1 MQEDGK
7 LTLNENVKAE
17 SGDES
22 YSGDKGVESAERLSD
37 LNKADSNNQNQPGAL
52 AHLNIKILDQN
63 YFEKQVEHDA
73 DKAIYEKEL
82 EIEEKRLAK
91 ANDKYLK
98 FKGKLLTL
106 QKRLHQPNL
115 KLSEKTRIGVQ
126 IEELEEN
133 EIMQSLKDL
142 EDIKE
147 RMKKLKRNMQ
157 PVTQTQ
163 SAESNIPQQLPE
175 ETREEYLI
183 RTGKITA
190 FGTANAFIE
199 ENNDADRM
207 QVPTH
212 KNLIMPGF
220 NNIAVVDEK
229 DKPASIDLESIEFL
243 GEKSVSGRTA
253 KRTHKI
259 MKADAEE
266 EGDDGDFKI
275 DYDEINSDDMDDD
288 SEVIDEIYTDDDID
302 VTQRKKRRKKS
313 ATDELIIDNLDDGNE
328 TFYEKRLNNWVSQ
341 RSAMRL
347 QNSPDYVDDPSVP
360 EWYKPHPT
368 IKDAILN
375 DKFRLPGDIF
385 PSLFDY
391 QKTCVQWLSELYNQK
406 TGGIIG
412 DEMGLGKTI
421 QMISFLAGLH
431 YSQNLRGPILVV
443 CPATVLR
450 QWCNEFHRWWPPF
463 RAVILHSIGEGL
475 SKTKSNKRSAEDDE
489 DDEDLYDLE
498 NEDYGSV
505 PTLGRTKDNKV
516 VRELVE
522 KVVKNGHVLI
532 TTYAGVRMYAKYLI
546 PVKWG
551 YVVLDEGHKIRN
563 PDSFITITC
572 KQLRTPNRIILSGT
586 PIQNNL
592 IELWSLFDFV
602 FPGRLGTLPVF
613 QRQFCVPIN
622 LGGYANATNVQVQA
636 GYKCAVVLKDLVS
649 PYLLRRV
656 KTDVA
661 KDLPKKTE
669 MVLFCKLTPEQRR
682 LYKKF
687 IDSADLKRILEGK
700 RNALFGIDMLRKI
713 CNHPNLVDLNLKD
726 KKITKLPSIEELSS
740 KSGKIQVV
748 MALLEL
754 WKREDRKTLIFTQT
768 KQMLNILQQL
778 LDLLNESSEGGYK
791 YMRMDGSTPIIQRQS
806 LVDQFNLNPQYK
818 VFLLTTRVG
827 GLGVNLTGAS
837 RVIIYDPDWNPSTDM
852 QARERAW
859 RLGQKQDVAIYRLI
873 MASSI
878 EEKIYHRQIFKQFLT
893 NKILKDPKQ
902 KRFFKMTDMY
912 DLFTLGDDDV
922 KGTETAD
929 LFGADEQTFDGI
941 KERKTKFKSRL
952 TNNKSNTHASPEV
965 KDEGDDDFLK
975 ATRLAGVSGLEK
987 YNDEQMR
994 EKSMFDDDDSRT
1006 QDSSASGG
1014 NEKNIMSEIFK
1025 KTGIHSAVEHDSI
1038 LDKGNYN
1045 SGLASSMALIDNE
1058 ATRIANDAVAALKES
1073 RSLTKKSNFAVPT
1086 WTGKFGAAGKFNSV
1100 NNSKRRKLP
1109 QSQTPFSERS
1119 SSPAS
1124 SNSILANL
1132 RAKKEATSKRP
1143 ASQSQTLITQ
1153 LSSYM
1158 AGVDGNFSKS
1168 SQILEH
1174 LDVDLS
1180 DEKTVKVVRNMLK
1193 SICSWDKEKKGWVL
1207 NPEFR

>member
-1 MQEDGK
+1 MPEDAEK
-7 LTLNENVKAE
+7 EIKDDASKAG
-17 SGDES
+17 SGVEL
-22 YSGDKGVESAERLSD
+22 YSGDKETKNNEEVRNSNTESPVNDEPDQSGV
-37 LNKADSNNQNQPGAL
+37 L

-63 YFEKQVEHDA
+63 DFEKQVEHDA
-73 DKAIYEKEL
+73 DKAILEKEL
-82 EIEEKRLAK
+82 EIEEKRFTK

-98 FKGKLLTL
+98 YKGKLLSL
-106 QKRLHQPNL
+106 QKRLQNPNL
-115 KLSEKTRIGVQ
+115 KISEKTRIGVQ

-142 EDIKE
+142 EEIKA
-147 RMKKLKRNMQ
+147 RMKTIKGKMKPTTQ
-157 PVTQTQ
+157 PIPSETDV
-163 SAESNIPQQLPE
+163 PQQLPD

-199 ENNDADRM
+199 DNDESNKR
-207 QVPTH
+207 QIPTH
-212 KNLIMPGF
+212 KNLVMPGF
-220 NNIAVVDEK
+220 NNVSTTIDKKENVSSGEESVEFVSEK
-229 DKPASIDLESIEFL
+229 
-243 GEKSVSGRTA
+243 VSTKKERIPDT
-253 KRTHKI
+253 
-259 MKADAEE
+259 EE
-266 EGDDGDFKI
+266 DGDDEDFKI
-275 DYDEINSDDMDDD
+275 DYDEVNSDDVDDD
-288 SEVIDEIYTDDDID
+288 SDVIDEAYLDDDID
-302 VTQRKKRRKKS
+302 VAKPKKRSKTSK
-313 ATDELIIDNLDDGNE
+313 TDETQVAANLDDGNE
-328 TFYEKRLNNWVSQ
+328 MLYKKRLDDWVKQ
-341 RSAMRL
+341 RSKLRL
-347 QNSPDYVDDPSVP
+347 QNSPEYIDDPSVP

-391 QKTCVQWLSELYNQK
+391 QKTCVQWLSELYTQK

-431 YSQNLRGPILVV
+431 YSQNLKGPILVV

-475 SKTKSNKRSAEDDE
+475 SKTKKARASANSDE
-489 DDEDLYDLE
+489 EEEDLYDLE
-498 NEDYGSV
+498 NEEYGSV
-505 PTLGRTKDNKV
+505 ATLGRTKENKQV
-516 VRELVE
+516 KELVE
-522 KVVKNGHVLI
+522 SVVRDGHVII
-532 TTYAGVRMYAKYLI
+532 TTYAGVRMYAKYLL

-572 KQLRTPNRIILSGT
+572 KQLKTPNRIILSGT

-636 GYKCAVVLKDLVS
+636 GYKCAVILKDLVS

-687 IDSADLKRILEGK
+687 IDSADLKKILEGK

-713 CNHPNLVDLNLKD
+713 CNHPNLVDLSVKD
-726 KKITKLPSIEELSS
+726 KAITKLPTINDLSS

-754 WKREDRKTLIFTQT
+754 WRKEGRKTLIFTQT

-778 LDLLNESSEGGYK
+778 LDRMNENSANQYS

-806 LVDQFNLNPQYK
+806 MVDQFNLDPQYR

-873 MASSI
+873 MACSI

-941 KERKTKFKSRL
+941 KERKTKFKSRPV
-952 TNNKSNTHASPEV
+952 NIKNGDKPAGEM
-965 KDEGDDDFLK
+965 KDDGDDDFIE
-975 ATRLAGVSGLEK
+975 ATKIAGVTGLEEYK
-987 YNDEQMR
+987 DEQMR
-994 EKSMFDDDDSRT
+994 EKSMFDDEDSRT
-1006 QDSSASGG
+1006 QDSSSSNGK
-1014 NEKNIMSEIFK
+1014 ESNIMSEIFK

-1038 LDKGNYN
+1038 LDKSNYN
-1045 SGLASSMALIDNE
+1045 SSSASSMALIDNE
-1058 ATRIANDAVAALKES
+1058 ATRIANEAVAALKES
-1073 RSLTKKSNFAVPT
+1073 RSLAKKSSFAVPT
-1086 WTGKFGAAGKFNSV
+1086 WTGKFGAAGRFNNV
-1100 NNSKRRKLP
+1100 NNNKRRKVVQNP
-1109 QSQTPFSERS
+1109 VTARPGRISSPTS
-1119 SSPAS
+1119 SS
-1124 SNSILANL
+1124 SILANL
-1132 RAKKEATSKRP
+1132 KAKKETTRKRP
-1143 ASQSQTLITQ
+1143 VSKSQDLITQ
-1153 LSSYM
+1153 LSNYM

-1168 SQILEH
+1168 SDILAN

-1193 SICSWDKEKKGWVL
+1193 SICTWDKERKGWIL